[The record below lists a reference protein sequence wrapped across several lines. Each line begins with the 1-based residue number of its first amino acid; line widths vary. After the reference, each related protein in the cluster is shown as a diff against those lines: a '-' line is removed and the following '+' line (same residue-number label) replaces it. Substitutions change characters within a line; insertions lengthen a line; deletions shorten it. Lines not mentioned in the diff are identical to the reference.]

1 MIQMLNFLS
10 VRGVNASPRL
20 IEWVCSASIAL
31 LALVF
36 VSPAVAEKGK
46 LRERLTPEVMAVVFP
61 GGAERLGPEEGS
73 PPAIAVYQGG
83 QVAAYVFST
92 LDIIAAPGYSTTPFD
107 VIAGV
112 DLGGRITG
120 AKVVFHNEPYIV
132 HDAQRQRLLDTFL
145 AREAGR
151 PLRGGTNVLPPD
163 FVAGATISTRA
174 MRAAVS
180 ITAGLVLRPRLA
192 RPPAAVAAPGVPAP
206 APSLDVDSFS
216 RKSWDALLAAGAVA
230 RRRVTSGDVA
240 AALAAAGAPDA
251 QLDVPVGKSDRLY
264 IEFATALFTPA
275 AIGGNLVGMINFEDF
290 KRKMP
295 TDAQAIF
302 VASNGPYNFLGT
314 RYFQG
319 SDRRFDRL
327 RVVQDG
333 KTFEFRQDDYQWVNP
348 FGEGIRGQEDAGL
361 FALPTDSGF
370 DPLKPWRLE
379 LLVNGEV
386 IAAGAP
392 SVTVAFGLDYNV
404 PDLQA
409 LTTSLDDT
417 RAQLPSSSQAGE
429 GRVAATA
436 VGDRQDGGAQRPA
449 QPEAS
454 LAPALV
460 DALDDSPVPAWVEA
474 WHDARLNVAIL
485 AVLLSV
491 LTLIFIFQAKLARFR
506 LAHRLVR
513 NGFLAVV
520 LVWLGWTAGVQ
531 LSIVNVMNY
540 VMAPFS
546 HFDIGFYLAEPLM
559 VIVAGYTLLSVVLI
573 GRGVFCG
580 WLCPFGALQELLGQL
595 SRALRVPQWN
605 PSAAV
610 EKRLWMGKY
619 IAAAMVLILVMSQ
632 IDPSGATLEIE
643 PFKTAITSKF
653 TRAWPYV
660 TYAVALLAI
669 GLFSE
674 RAYCRFLCPLGG
686 VLAFLDRLHLLNLL
700 KRRPECGNPCHL
712 CERSCP
718 VRAIEK
724 TGKIVTAEC
733 FQCLDCQVEYYDDKR
748 CPPLVQAA
756 KLRASTLPA
765 HASARG

>member
-1 MIQMLNFLS
+1 MALAFAS
-10 VRGVNASPRL
+10 NAL
-20 IEWVCSASIAL
+20 
-31 LALVF
+31 
-36 VSPAVAEKGK
+36 AEKGK

-73 PPAIAVYQGG
+73 PPAIAIYKADKV
-83 QVAAYVFST
+83 VAYVFST

-107 VIAGV
+107 VIGGV
-112 DLGGRITG
+112 DLDGRITG

-132 HDAQRQRLLDTFL
+132 HDVQRQRLLDTFL

-151 PLRGGTNVLPPD
+151 ALRGGANILPPD

-180 ITAGLVLRPRLA
+180 ITAGLVLRARVA
-192 RPPAAVAAPGVPAP
+192 RPPVAVAAPGVPAP
-206 APSLDVDSFS
+206 APVPTLDVESFS
-216 RKSWDALLAAGAVA
+216 RKSWDALLAAGAVV
-230 RRRVTSGDVA
+230 RRRVTSGEVA
-240 AALAAAGAPDA
+240 EALAAAGAPGA
-251 QLDVPVGKSDRLY
+251 QLEVPLGRSDKLY

-295 TDAQAIF
+295 GDAQAVF

-314 RYFQG
+314 KYFN
-319 SDRRFDRL
+319 SASRHFDRL
-327 RVVQDG
+327 RLVQDG

-361 FALPTDSGF
+361 FALPSDSGF

-379 LLVNGEV
+379 LLVNGELV
-386 IAAGAP
+386 GPGAP
-392 SVTVAFGLDYNV
+392 PVTVAFGLDYNV

-409 LTTSLDDT
+409 LTTSLDDA
-417 RAQLPSSSQAGE
+417 RGEHAAAGE
-429 GRVAATA
+429 ARVGETAAA
-436 VGDRQDGGAQRPA
+436 NRQDSTAQGAA
-449 QPEAS
+449 EPEAP
-454 LAPALV
+454 LAPGLV
-460 DALDDSPVPAWVEA
+460 EALDDSAVPAWVEA
-474 WHDARLNVAIL
+474 WNDARVNVAIL
-485 AVLLSV
+485 GVLLSA
-491 LTLIFIFQAKLARFR
+491 LTLIFVFQAQLARYR

-513 NGFLAVV
+513 NGFLLIV

-540 VMAPFS
+540 VMAPFN

-559 VIVAGYTLLSVVLI
+559 VIIAAYTLVSLVLI

-605 PSAAV
+605 PPAAL

-619 IAAAMVLILVMSQ
+619 IAAAAVLVLVLTQ
-632 IDPSGATLEIE
+632 IDASGATLEIE

-660 TYAVALLAI
+660 LYAAALLAV

-686 VLAFLDRLHLLNLL
+686 VLAFLDRLHLLDLL

-756 KLRASTLPA
+756 RLRAGAQPSA
-765 HASARG
+765 ASAGGRLG

>member
-1 MIQMLNFLS
+1 MLNFLS
-10 VRGVNASPRL
+10 VQGVRASPRF
-20 IEWVCSASIAL
+20 IEWVCSALIAL

-36 VSPAVAEKGK
+36 VSPAMAEKGK
-46 LRERLTPEVMAVVFP
+46 LHERLTPEVMAVVYP
-61 GGAERLGPEEGS
+61 AGAERLGPEEGS
-73 PPAIAVYQGG
+73 PPAIAVYKGDK
-83 QVAAYVFST
+83 VAAYVFST

-112 DLGGRITG
+112 DLDGRITG

-132 HDAQRQRLLDTFL
+132 HDPQRQRLLDSFL

-151 PLRGGTNVLPPD
+151 PLRGATNVLPPD

-192 RPPAAVAAPGVPAP
+192 RPPAAVAAQGGAAPAP
-206 APSLDVDSFS
+206 APALDVESFS
-216 RKSWDALLAAGAVA
+216 RKSWDALVAAGAVV
-230 RRRVTSGDVA
+230 RRRVTSGEVA
-240 AALAAAGAPDA
+240 EALAAAGAAGA
-251 QLDVPVGKSDRLY
+251 QLDVPLGRSDRLY

-295 TDAQAIF
+295 SDAQAIF

-314 RYFQG
+314 KYFQDA
-319 SDRRFDRL
+319 DRRFDRL

-333 KTFEFRQDDYQWVNP
+333 KTFAFRQDDYQWVNP
-348 FGEGIRGQEDAGL
+348 FGEGIRGQEDAAL
-361 FALPTDSGF
+361 FALPADSGF

-379 LLVNGEV
+379 LLVNGE
-386 IAAGAP
+386 IISAGAP
-392 SVTVAFGLDYNV
+392 PVTVAFGLDYNV

-409 LTTSLDDT
+409 LTTS
-417 RAQLPSSSQAGE
+417 PPQAGE
-429 GRVAATA
+429 SRVGET
-436 VGDRQDGGAQRPA
+436 GAGASTDASVQRPA
-449 QPEAS
+449 EPEAS
-454 LAPALV
+454 LAPGLV
-460 DALDDSPVPAWVEA
+460 EALDDSAIPAWVEA
-474 WHDARLNVAIL
+474 WHDARVNVAIL
-485 AVLLSV
+485 AVLLTA
-491 LTLIFIFQAKLARFR
+491 LTLIFVFQAQLSRSR

-540 VMAPFS
+540 LMAPFNR
-546 HFDIGFYLAEPLM
+546 FDIGFYLAEPLM
-559 VIVAGYTLLSVVLI
+559 VIIAGYTLLSVVLI

-605 PSAAV
+605 PPAAL
-610 EKRLWMGKY
+610 EKRMWQGKY
-619 IAAAMVLILVMSQ
+619 IAAAVVLVLVMTQ

-653 TRAWPYV
+653 TRAWPFV

-686 VLAFLDRLHLLNLL
+686 VLAFLDRLHLINLL

-756 KLRASTLPA
+756 KLRAAAVS
-765 HASARG
+765 R